1 VASLSMLQ
9 WLLIAAVVVLAF
21 VVAGSVPRMLGDL
34 RRQFSGGASGAPE
47 QVTPHPSWTTI
58 CILLVVA
65 IAVLAASALV
75 NGTWAG

>member
-1 VASLSMLQ
+1 MASLSMLQ

-34 RRQFSGGASGAPE
+34 RRHFSGAAPGAPE
-47 QVTPHPSWTTI
+47 HVTPHPSWTTI